1 MHSKSLLSSKKLQ
14 THTYYIYIIMAK
26 EISLLSLYPG
36 PSYDTVD
43 LNYQPDTM
51 GQVADLTIT
60 NGVVTIAVSSN
71 GAELTSLKKD
81 STHREYLWQAD
92 PKYWKRHSPVLFP
105 IVGSVWNGEYRSKGQ
120 KDLLAQGEPWLSKTY
135 KLGQHGFARDM
146 AFQLIDDQPD
156 ADGNPQLLYVLRSSE
171 ETLKK
176 YPYRFRL
183 EIGYVLKGNA
193 VEVIWRVMNPSREE
207 ELKFQIGAHPAFYWP
222 LLSNIEI
229 ERGVEAQDAA
239 LAQSNDRGY
248 FLLANAQRKLTKSVI
263 TEKGCVDPTQSG
275 EVELDAEG
283 FLPLN
288 TETFGRDALIFEN
301 SQVQIV
307 TLCDKDKKPYLT
319 LESEAPLMGLWSP
332 PGKNAPFVC
341 IEPWYGR
348 CDRVNYTGE
357 YEQKDWIQTLA
368 PLGVFE
374 ARYRIVLE

>member
-1 MHSKSLLSSKKLQ
+1 
-14 THTYYIYIIMAK
+14 MAK
-26 EISLLSLYPG
+26 EISLDSLYPG
-36 PSYDTVD
+36 ARKDTVD
-43 LNYQPDTM
+43 LNYQPESAGITVDK
-51 GQVADLTIT
+51 VLT
-60 NGVVTIAVSSN
+60 NGIVTIAVSN
-71 GAELTSLKKD
+71 DGAELTSIKKD
-81 STHREYLWQAD
+81 ATGREYLWQAD

-105 IVGSVWNGEYRSKGQ
+105 IVGSVWDGVYRSKGQ
-120 KDLLAQGEPWLSKTY
+120 KDLLPQGAAWVPQTF

-146 AFQLIDDQPD
+146 VFQLIDEGEDNE
-156 ADGNPQLLYVLRSSE
+156 GNPQVLYVLRSNE

-207 ELKFQIGAHPAFYWP
+207 DLKFQIGAHPAFYWP
-222 LLSNIEI
+222 LLTDE
-229 ERGVEAQDAA
+229 EVRTGVEAQDAA
-239 LAQSNDRGY
+239 LAKGKERGY
-248 FLLANAQRKLTKSVI
+248 FRLTGAPSGDAEGTSSPTLLKKSVI

-275 EVELDAEG
+275 EVQLDAEG
-283 FLPLN
+283 YLPLT
-288 TETFGRDALIFEN
+288 TETFAHDALIFEN
-301 SQVQIV
+301 SQVQTV
-307 TLCDKDKKPYLT
+307 TLCGQDKKPYLT

-348 CDRVNYTGE
+348 CDRVRYDGE

>member
-1 MHSKSLLSSKKLQ
+1 
-14 THTYYIYIIMAK
+14 MAK
-26 EISLLSLYPG
+26 EISLDSLYPG
-36 PSYDTVD
+36 ARKDTVN
-43 LNYQPDTM
+43 LNYQPTSAGVVVDRE
-51 GQVADLTIT
+51 LT
-60 NGVVTIAVSSN
+60 NGVVTIKVSN
-71 GAELTSLKKD
+71 DGAELTSIKKD
-81 STHREYLWQAD
+81 ATGREYLWQAD

-105 IVGSVWNGEYRSKGQ
+105 IVGAVWDGEYRSKGQ
-120 KDLLAQGEPWLSKTY
+120 KDVLPQGAPWVTQRF

-146 AFQLIDDQPD
+146 VFQLIDDESD
-156 ADGNPQLLYVLRSSE
+156 NEGNPQLLYVLRSNE

-222 LLSNIEI
+222 LLTDEQVVA
-229 ERGVEAQDAA
+229 GVEAQDAA
-239 LAQSNDRGY
+239 LAQNAERG
-248 FLLANAQRKLTKSVI
+248 FFQLPGAAKLLRKSVI
-263 TEKGCVDPTQSG
+263 TEKGCVDPAQSA
-275 EVELDAEG
+275 EVKLDDEG
-283 FLPLN
+283 FLPLDIH
-288 TETFGRDALIFEN
+288 TFDGDALIFED
-301 SQVQIV
+301 SQVQTV
-307 TLCDKDKKPYLT
+307 VLCDGDRKPYLT

-348 CDRVNYTGE
+348 TDRVNYAGE

>member
-1 MHSKSLLSSKKLQ
+1 
-14 THTYYIYIIMAK
+14 MAK
-26 EISLLSLYPG
+26 EISLDSLYPG
-36 PSYDTVD
+36 ARKDTVD
-43 LNYQPDTM
+43 LNYQPASAGLEVDRE
-51 GQVADLTIT
+51 LT
-60 NGVVTIAVSSN
+60 NGVVTIKVSN
-71 GAELTSLKKD
+71 DGAELTSIKKD
-81 STHREYLWQAD
+81 ATGREYLWQAD

-105 IVGSVWNGEYRSKGQ
+105 IVGSVWDGEYRSKGQ
-120 KDLLAQGEPWLSKTY
+120 KDILPQGAPWVPQTF

-146 AFQLIDDQPD
+146 VFTLIEDQPD
-156 ADGNPQLLYVLRSSE
+156 AEGNPQLLYVLKSNE

-222 LLSNIEI
+222 LLTDKEVAA
-229 ERGVEAQDAA
+229 GVEAQDAA
-239 LAQSNDRGY
+239 LAKGVERGY
-248 FLLANAQRKLTKSVI
+248 FRLPDAAQTLRKSVI
-263 TEKGCVDPTQSG
+263 TEKGCVDPSQSG
-275 EVELDAEG
+275 EVQLDAEG
-283 FLPLN
+283 YLPLT
-288 TETFGRDALIFEN
+288 TETFGRDALIFEDG
-301 SQVQIV
+301 QVRTV
-307 TLCDKDKKPYLT
+307 VLCDQDRRPYLT

-348 CDRVNYTGE
+348 CDRVGYTGE

-374 ARYRIVLE
+374 ARYRIKI